1 MRDWYDAC
9 MSTHNLISIVGL
21 FVFLGVAWVFSDDR
35 RNMNWRLIATG
46 VAVQLIL
53 GAIIFLMPAGSAF
66 FVKLSS
72 VVDRV
77 LVCATAGNQFL
88 FGPLAL
94 GPGQVG
100 PNGETSLGFILLFQA
115 LPTVVFFSAL
125 MSVLYYFGIM
135 QAVIRCFAW
144 IFSRLMKVSGAESL
158 CAATNIFVGIESAAT
173 IRPFL
178 AKMTRSE
185 LCKVLTAGMA
195 TIASSV
201 LAFYVFCLQGAFQNI
216 AGHLISASILSAPA
230 ALVMSKILCPESGKP
245 ETMGVDVRPHY
256 EKEGSVFEAVI
267 NGAGAGMKLLF
278 GIVGLLLAVLGLVAL
293 FNLIIGKCGSGLG
306 MEWSLEGLLGII
318 FYPFVLLM
326 GVPLEDSIVASQII
340 GSRTVLTE
348 VAGYRQVAGLMESG
362 SISLRSAVLI
372 SYALCG
378 FAHVA
383 SLSIFVGG
391 ISALVP
397 ERTKDLAS
405 VGVRALVAATLACLM
420 TGCIAGIFFCEN
432 SLLFGE

>member
-1 MRDWYDAC
+1 MTRY
-9 MSTHNLISIVGL
+9 NLISFAGL
-21 FVFLGVAWVFSDDR
+21 FLILGFAWLLSADR
-35 RNMNWRLIATG
+35 RRMNWRLIATG
-46 VAVQLIL
+46 MVVQLLL
-53 GAIIFLMPAGSAF
+53 GAVIFMLPAGSIL
-66 FVKLSS
+66 FVKLSG

-77 LVCATAGNQFL
+77 LVCATAGSRFL

-100 PNGETSLGFILLFQA
+100 DNGETSLGFILMFQA

-135 QAVIRCFAW
+135 QAIIRFFARL
-144 IFSRLMKVSGAESL
+144 FSRLMRISGAESL
-158 CAATNIFVGIESAAT
+158 CAASNIFVGIESATT
-173 IRPFL
+173 IRPYL

-185 LCKVLTAGMA
+185 LCTVLTAGMA

-201 LAFYVFCLQGAFQNI
+201 LAFYVFCLEGAFQNI

-230 ALVMSKILCPESGKP
+230 ALVMSKVLCPESGAP
-245 ETMGVDVRPHY
+245 ETMGMDVHPHY
-256 EKEGSVFEAVI
+256 DKESSVFEAI
-267 NGAGAGMKLLF
+267 IHGAGAGMKLLF

-293 FNLIIGKCGSGLG
+293 VNLIIGRIGDGVG
-306 MEWSLEGLLGII
+306 FVAGIEMEWSLEGILGIV
-318 FYPFVLLM
+318 FYPFVVLM
-326 GVPLEDSIVASQII
+326 GVPPEDSLIASRII
-340 GSRTVLTE
+340 GSRMVLTE
-348 VAGYRQVAGLMESG
+348 VAGYREVARQMQAGG
-362 SISLRSAVLI
+362 ISLRSAVLI

-397 ERTKDLAS
+397 ERTKDLAA

-420 TGCIAGIFFCEN
+420 TGCIAGIFFSET
-432 SLLFGE
+432 SVLFVGL